1 MALST
6 ILLFFFGLIVLT
18 VGSEILLK
26 GASKIAS
33 LLNVRPIV
41 IGLTVVSIGTSLPEL
56 AVGIKALNSGAED
69 IVLANIAGTNLVNI
83 LLILGLSA
91 AILPLPI
98 HQKTVRI
105 EVFVMIIATVLLLV
119 LALDGRLGFWDGSI
133 MLLCGLAYMLFIIKT
148 SKHEHAEVLRE
159 FDEEYEME
167 KPPQSHVWQIWSWN
181 ITLLVGGIATTI
193 YGADLLVDN
202 AIILARYFGMNEA
215 VIGLTIIAI
224 GTSAP
229 ELATTMAATFKNDRD
244 VAIGNLM
251 GSSIINIFLILSTT
265 ILVSSEGIKVAKELV
280 LVDLPLVAL
289 VAIIC
294 YPVFRSD
301 QQVSRKEGIFFVFL
315 YLLYLIYALLFR
327 I

>member
-167 KPPQSHVWQIWSWN
+167 KPPQSHLWQIWSWN

-202 AIILARYFGMNEA
+202 AIIMARYFGMSEA

-229 ELATTMAATFKNDRD
+229 ELATTMVATFKNDRD

-265 ILVSSEGIKVAKELV
+265 ILVSSEGIKVAKEFV
-280 LVDLPLVAL
+280 WVDLPLVAL

-294 YPVFRSD
+294 YPIFRSD